1 MLSYHISQSNVY
13 AIRTEVTASNQFT
26 MSMQNMYTLQ
36 NTTMSL
42 SGITYNGY
50 ESLLQFTGSI
60 VSASVGTEYRLELIN
75 ADEVG
80 PPISIWYGS
89 LQTYK
94 SQSLDKSEYENQIP
108 PVISH
113 ESENRYIII
122 D

>member
-1 MLSYHISQSNVY
+1 MLPYYISQSNAY
-13 AIRTEVTASNQFT
+13 AIRTDVTSSNTFT
-26 MSMQNMYTLQ
+26 MNMQNMYTLE

-60 VSASVGTEYRLELIN
+60 ASASVATEYRLELFN
-75 ADEVG
+75 SGTTD
-80 PPISIWYGS
+80 PIWHGS
-89 LQTYK
+89 LQSYK
-94 SQSLDKSEYENQIP
+94 SQSVDKSVYENQIP

>member
-1 MLSYHISQSNVY
+1 M
-13 AIRTEVTASNQFT
+13 FT
-26 MSMQNMYTLQ
+26 LE

-60 VSASVGTEYRLELIN
+60 QSASVATEYRLELYN
-75 ADEVG
+75 SGTVE
-80 PPISIWYGS
+80 PIWYGS
-89 LQTYK
+89 LQSYK
-94 SQSLDKSEYENQIP
+94 SQSVDKSVYENQIP